1 MLKDESYHDPYVLGN
16 RVEDFIF
23 DKIEKKKPQRL
34 SNIEYLGLDMIE
46 AGNSNLN
53 HQECSMKTMT
63 LFSGGSFGPEGTYGA
78 ALIKTG
84 QTEQKLGQ
92 VERDFIANTGMC
104 FIQPL
109 RK

>member
-1 MLKDESYHDPYVLGN
+1 MVKDCEALLVPNPGN

-23 DKIEKKKPQRL
+23 EKIEKKKPQRL

-46 AGNSNLN
+46 AG
-53 HQECSMKTMT
+53 
-63 LFSGGSFGPEGTYGA
+63 GTYGQSRLFVFGLFISLKYIFSGPDGA
-78 ALIKTG
+78 YGQALVKTG